1 MAFTRSDVGP
11 RMTSEGPVDLSAAEK
26 DAVIAEWEADQAAR
40 AAAPG
45 PRNLAAEIDELKA
58 RLATAG
64 IP

>member
-11 RMTSEGPVDLSAAEK
+11 RMTSKGPVELSAAEK
-26 DAVIAEWEADQAAR
+26 DAVIAEWEANQAAR
-40 AAAPG
+40 AAAPP
-45 PRNLAAEIDELKA
+45 PRNALAEIDELKA